1 MENLSYRGSNGIDD
15 LAKHLHFADC
25 IQDHNLDAFSLAI
38 SETGKRDFSKSLIS
52 GGIDF
57 KWFSCPPR
65 ERSGGILLGVR
76 IDTMDVLA
84 HLDGVFHIKLHIPY
98 KANSFSYEVLSLC
111 MVLPRRIPKR
121 PFVASW
127 LT

>member
-52 GGIDF
+52 SGIDF
-57 KWFSCPPR
+57 
-65 ERSGGILLGVR
+65 
-76 IDTMDVLA
+76 
-84 HLDGVFHIKLHIPY
+84 
-98 KANSFSYEVLSLC
+98 
-111 MVLPRRIPKR
+111 
-121 PFVASW
+121 
-127 LT
+127 